1 MPGTQMRSPAHAIAY
16 QPLQAGVVLA
26 CAPMYPARSPRRGP
40 SPPCRAH
47 RPGRE
52 CLRGR
57 TSGACERAP
66 AAALPLALPPR
77 RSGSARLRWRQTP
90 RRSRSSESAHAHSLR
105 CQSARQ
111 SCFLHARVL
120 IHAQM
125 TRGTTYRVLHT
136 GLQPMARRPALLLSG
151 GTRLFWDYHG
161 VDIGG
166 TMVYA
171 PDSSRH
177 HYRLRVFPSLSAK

>member
-1 MPGTQMRSPAHAIAY
+1 MRASAARVGVPGTQMRSPAHAIAY

-26 CAPMYPARSPRRGP
+26 CAPMHPARSPRRGP

-57 TSGACERAP
+57 ASGARERAP

-77 RSGSARLRWRQTP
+77 RSGSARLRWRQTL
-90 RRSRSSESAHAHSLR
+90 RRSRSSESAHAHSMR

-120 IHAQM
+120 IHAQIM
-125 TRGTTYRVLHT
+125 RAGRVSCIAYWATTRGSKTWSASFRWNSLVL
-136 GLQPMARRPALLLSG
+136 GLL
-151 GTRLFWDYHG
+151 W
-161 VDIGG
+161 
-166 TMVYA
+166 
-171 PDSSRH
+171 SRH
-177 HYRLRVFPSLSAK
+177 RGDNGLRT